1 MIQRVAVVC
10 LEIVLALVFGV
21 VLAGAVLAWRLSEG
35 PIVLDGLKPYVEAML
50 SPAGAGFS
58 TRVGGTRIAWNGR
71 DEALDLV
78 AEDVALVEPD
88 GAVRVRIDSIAVGLS
103 PKALLDGRLAPK
115 RIDVLDP
122 RITVLRTVDGGWRL
136 LPESEGPASE
146 FDLEGLLRAFA
157 GAEPGG
163 PLSDLLEVDV
173 SGARIRLVDDRR
185 GVALAADGVSA
196 ALLRTRDGLTFEG
209 SGTMSWEGGSRTPL
223 DLHGDYRR
231 DQGRV
236 QVEARMTDLPL
247 NELAALHP
255 SLWRLG
261 RMVVPASGVI
271 RVATGV
277 SGVGFTGSADLSL
290 GPGSVAATG
299 LNDFPIELAGGT
311 LRASLAPDLDGAEL
325 AVTLDLAGPQLTL
338 TAVAA
343 RSGSGYAVTADAA
356 AQTVPVNDLA
366 HLWPEKIAPAPR
378 EWVTR
383 NLRDGAIPKVT
394 ARVGAWLDPS
404 DPGTLRLD
412 RLDGRIDF
420 TGVTAHYFRPLPPV
434 VGVAGSAEYD
444 ADSFDIAITAGRLD
458 RLVLDASRARIRGLV
473 AENESIE
480 IEVAVRGPLSDALKV
495 VDHKPL
501 GYPSKLG
508 VDPAGVEGQAG
519 ARLRFDFPLLK
530 DLSIEQVKLAVA
542 ASLADVTLPGVVAGH
557 TLADADLTLDLDG
570 AGMKLTGTGMVL
582 GAMSEVSL
590 DQRFHKRGP
599 YTSRSRIKTTAT
611 RESLLAFG
619 LDFSDVVDIAGRTQV
634 DAQSEI
640 RPDGIETVRVTA
652 DLQDTV
658 LRVDELGWQ
667 KPAGASGVLR
677 TRLTV
682 RNGTPVSVDEFDMK
696 TGDMVAQAAATL
708 GRKAAIKVIDLAR
721 LRIGRTDAAGR
732 VERLDSG
739 EWRVALKGSTIDL
752 SPVIDG
758 EQDPKADTE
767 PEESDRLKLDLRAAA
782 DTLIV
787 TKTASVTRATLAIRL
802 AGPRLESMDLRG
814 QVGEGYTTMTVQ
826 PVDGQ
831 RRLALRAEDAGE
843 FLRAFGILDTI
854 RGGRLAVDGVVTG
867 PGLEDGLLM
876 TARIQEFHAVNAPV
890 LARVLSVASF
900 TGLADALR
908 GDGIRFARTQVELTV
923 TPDRIEARNGV
934 AYGPGLGLKVEGAYD
949 RNSELVDFVGM
960 VAPAYSLSRLID
972 KIPVLGQLLTG
983 GEGEGLLATEFRVR
997 GKIDDPSVTVN
1008 PLTALTPGFLRDLV
1022 STAERPADAPVVAP
1036 PPTETPQFN
1045 REDRGR

>member
-1 MIQRVAVVC
+1 MIQRVAVVF
-10 LEIVLALVFGV
+10 LEIVLALVLGV

-35 PIVLDGLKPYVEAML
+35 PIVLDGLRPYVEEML
-50 SPAGAGFS
+50 SPSGAGFS
-58 TRVGGTRIAWNGR
+58 TRVGGTRVAWSGW
-71 DEALDLV
+71 DKALDLM
-78 AEDVALVEPD
+78 AQDVALVEPD
-88 GAVRVRIDSIAVGLS
+88 GTIRVRIDSVAVGLS
-103 PKALLDGRLAPK
+103 PKALLAGRLAPK
-115 RIDVLDP
+115 RINVLDP
-122 RITVLRTVDGGWRL
+122 RITVLRTVEGGWRL
-136 LPESEGPASE
+136 MPETDGPASE
-146 FDLEGLLRAFA
+146 FDLEGLLQSFA
-157 GAEPGG
+157 GAVPGG

-196 ALLRTRDGLTFEG
+196 ALLRTSEGLAFEG
-209 SGTMSWEGGSRTPL
+209 RGTLSWEGGSRTPL
-223 DLHGDYRR
+223 DMHGSYRR

-247 NELAALHP
+247 NELAGLHP

-261 RMVVPASGVI
+261 RVVVPASGVI

-277 SGVGFTGSADLSL
+277 SGVGLTGSAEVTL
-290 GPGSVAATG
+290 GAGSVAATG
-299 LNDFPIELAGGT
+299 LSDLPVELAGGT

-325 AVTLDLAGPQLTL
+325 AVTLDLAGPRLTL
-338 TAVAA
+338 TAAA
-343 RSGSGYAVTADAA
+343 TRSGSGYAVTADAA
-356 AQTVPVNDLA
+356 AQTVPLNDLA
-366 HLWPEKIAPAPR
+366 RLWPEKIGPSPR
-378 EWVTR
+378 EWVTK
-383 NLRDGAIPKVT
+383 NLRDGVIPKAT
-394 ARVGAWLDPS
+394 ASAKAWLDPG

-412 RLDGRIDF
+412 RLGGRIDF

-434 VGVAGSAEYD
+434 LGVAGSAAYD
-444 ADSFDIAITAGRLD
+444 ADSFDIAITAGHLD
-458 RLVLDASRARIRGLV
+458 RLVLDPSRVRIRGLV
-473 AENESIE
+473 AEKESTE

-508 VDPAGVEGQAG
+508 IDPAGVGGQAG

-530 DLSIEQVKLAVA
+530 DLSLEQVKLAVA
-542 ASLADVTLPGVVAGH
+542 ANLADVKLPGVVAGH
-557 TLADADLTLDLDG
+557 TLEDADLTLDLNG
-570 AGMKLTGTGMVL
+570 AGMKLTGTGRVL

-590 DQRFHKRGP
+590 DQRFHKRGA
-599 YTSRSRIKTTAT
+599 YTSRSRLKTTAT

-634 DAQSEI
+634 DAQSEV
-640 RPDGIETVRVTA
+640 RPDGTETVRVTA
-652 DLQDTV
+652 DLRDTV
-658 LRVDELGWQ
+658 LRVDELGWR
-667 KPAGASGVLR
+667 KPAGASGTLR

-696 TGDMVAQAAATL
+696 VGDMVAQASASL

-739 EWRVALKGSTIDL
+739 EWRVALKGPVIDL

-758 EQDPKADTE
+758 EEDTKGDTE
-767 PEESDRLKLDLRAAA
+767 PEEPARLKLDLRTAA
-782 DTLIV
+782 DTLIL
-787 TKTASVTRATLAIRL
+787 TRTASATRATLAVRL

-831 RRLALRAEDAGE
+831 RRLTLRAEDAGE
-843 FLRAFGILDTI
+843 FLRAFDIVDTI
-854 RGGRLAVDGVVTG
+854 RGGRLGVDGVVTG
-867 PGLEDGLLM
+867 EGLQDGLLM
-876 TARIQEFHAVNAPV
+876 NARIQEFHVVNAPV

-908 GDGIRFARTQVELTV
+908 GDGIRFARTQVELTL

-949 RNSELVDFVGM
+949 RNSELVDFVGLM
-960 VAPAYSLSRLID
+960 APAYSLSRLID

-997 GKIDDPSVTVN
+997 GKVDDPSVTVN
-1008 PLTALTPGFLRDLV
+1008 PLTALAPGFLRDLLT
-1022 STAERPADAPVVAP
+1022 TAERPADAPVVEP
-1036 PPTETPQFN
+1036 PPTQTPQFN